1 MLREEP
7 YFFSMK
13 EYSFEDSI
21 LAIATTLTPQAISL
35 IRASGKDCINI
46 VAKVFSKP
54 DVLLSSNGNKT
65 HVGWIVDGE
74 KKLDQV
80 VITIYRSP
88 KSFTGENMIEISCHG
103 GVYVTLSIYHLLLR
117 SGFREAERGE
127 FSFRSFIN
135 GKINLTQVE
144 AIKQLTMSKTE
155 KEANLAL
162 NNLSNNLFFAIEKIK
177 NEILSLF
184 AFVDVYLEYPEDE
197 LDFEVETF
205 LARLDNIIVKIE
217 DLLQRWKVD
226 KLFIEG
232 AKVVIAGRA
241 NAGKS
246 SLFNVLLN
254 EERSIVSDIEG
265 TTRDYIDCNLN
276 FNGIPITLYDTA
288 GIRHTKDKIEKIGLE
303 RSFKIIE
310 EAALVLYLI
319 DGKLKEEDLSFFS
332 SLKQPCVVVLTK
344 ADLFSPSKENYEIL
358 KNLDIVDVVS
368 VSSKTKKGINEL
380 IEKAYHKLVQDDEMN
395 DGSVAITSERQKS
408 LLIKAVEH
416 LIFIRKNHHFNYLD
430 IIMQHLQEALN
441 ALGEIT
447 GEVRS
452 DDILKT
458 IFSSF
463 CVGK

>member
-1 MLREEP
+1 
-7 YFFSMK
+7 MK

-21 LAIATTLTPQAISL
+21 LAIATSLTPQAISL
-35 IRASGKDCINI
+35 LRASGKDCINI
-46 VAKVFSKP
+46 VSKVFSRP
-54 DVLLSSNGNKT
+54 NALLNSKGNET
-65 HVGWIVDGE
+65 YVGWIVDGE

-80 VITIYRSP
+80 VIAVYKAP
-88 KSFTGENMIEISCHG
+88 KSFTGEDVVEISCHG
-103 GVYVTLSIYHLLLR
+103 GVYITLSIYKLLLR
-117 SGFREAERGE
+117 LGFREAERGE

-135 GKINLTQVE
+135 GKINLTQAE
-144 AIKQLTMSKTE
+144 AIKQLTVSKTE

-162 NNLSNNLFFAIEKIK
+162 NNLSNNLFFAIEEIK
-177 NEILSLF
+177 NEVLSLF
-184 AFVDVYLEYPEDE
+184 AFVDVALEYPEDE
-197 LDFEVETF
+197 IEFEVKSF
-205 LARLDNIIVKIE
+205 LEKLDYVIAKIE

-232 AKVVIAGRA
+232 AKVVIAGKA

-246 SLFNVLLN
+246 SLFNALLN
-254 EERSIVSDIEG
+254 EDRSIVSDIEG
-265 TTRDYIDCNLN
+265 TTRDYIDSNLN

-319 DGKLKEEDLSFFS
+319 DGKLKEEDFSFFS
-332 SLKQPCVVVLTK
+332 SLKQPCLVVLTK
-344 ADLFSPSKENYEIL
+344 ADLSSPSKETYEAL
-358 KNLDIVDVVS
+358 KKLNISDVVS
-368 VSSKTKKGINEL
+368 VSSKTKTGITEL
-380 IEKAYHKLVQDDEMN
+380 VEKAYHKLVQNDEEK
-395 DGSVAITSERQKS
+395 DAKVAITSERQKD
-408 LLIKAVEH
+408 LLTKASEH
-416 LIFIRKNHHFNYLD
+416 LTFIKKNQHFNYLD